1 MSLPTRGGALLV
13 EYGGG
18 ASGTAKLLFYGK
30 GAAGSSS
37 LRDNR
42 PRMLQKHEEVSKG
55 KAAERGVVF
64 LAVFFVWFLFLFL
77 FLLLFVFLFWL
88 P

>member
-1 MSLPTRGGALLV
+1 MSSMAEEGLV
-13 EYGGG
+13 LRCSFSTE
-18 ASGTAKLLFYGK
+18 K
-30 GAAGSSS
+30 GAAGSTS

-55 KAAERGVVF
+55 KAAERRVVV
-64 LAVFFVWFLFLFL
+64 LAVFFVCVVFLVLFLFLFL
-77 FLLLFVFLFWL
+77 FPFWL

>member
-1 MSLPTRGGALLV
+1 MSLPTRGGTLLL

-30 GAAGSSS
+30 GAAGSTS

-42 PRMLQKHEEVSKG
+42 PRMLQKHEQVSKG
-55 KAAERGVVF
+55 KAAERRVVV
-64 LAVFFVWFLFLFL
+64 LAVFFVWVVFLVLFLFLFL
-77 FLLLFVFLFWL
+77 FPFWL